1 MRTPVP
7 YSETVRCSRIAA
19 ITVLAVLAGALLA
32 PVAVLAADRSPP
44 PAKSV
49 IQIWMWGGPSHLDTF
64 DPKPN
69 AGSAY
74 TGPLN
79 TTQATNVPGIE
90 IGQLFPRLA
99 RQADKY
105 SIVRSMTHG
114 INSHETAA
122 YLMQTGNA
130 PGSGA
135 VFPSLGAIV
144 SYYKGYR
151 AGYSGEIPPYVVLT
165 EAQGRFAEEGF
176 LGPAFKPFVT
186 GGDPARNPFS
196 VEGLVAEGL
205 SDEQQRLRRA
215 FMDSLDSFSRSLA
228 GNPLVGAAERAEA
241 RAYDLILG
249 QARKVFDVNQESADV
264 RERYGLNSFGQACL
278 VARRLVER
286 GVPYVTINYKGWD
299 THKDH
304 FGIMARRA
312 PELDQGLA
320 TLLADLSGRGLL
332 DSTIVYWGGEFG
344 RTPLVEWGA
353 PWNGGRGHYG
363 ACFSVLLAGGGFKGG
378 MVVGASDATGER
390 VVSRPV
396 YPKDL
401 IASILLRL
409 GIDPA
414 GTIPGPTGTPV
425 RLVPETENRPGF
437 GMLTEIM

>member
-105 SIVRSMTHG
+105 SLIRSMTHG

-186 GGDPARNPFS
+186 GGDPARNPFA

-215 FMDSLDSFSRSLA
+215 FMDSLDNFSRSLA

-249 QARKVFDVNQESADV
+249 EARKVFDVNQESADV

-320 TLLADLSGRGLL
+320 TLLADLSERGLL

-396 YPKDL
+396 YPQDL

-414 GTIPGPTGTPV
+414 GTIPGPAGTPV

>member
-1 MRTPVP
+1 
-7 YSETVRCSRIAA
+7 
-19 ITVLAVLAGALLA
+19 
-32 PVAVLAADRSPP
+32 
-44 PAKSV
+44 
-49 IQIWMWGGPSHLDTF
+49 
-64 DPKPN
+64 
-69 AGSAY
+69 
-74 TGPLN
+74 
-79 TTQATNVPGIE
+79 
-90 IGQLFPRLA
+90 
-99 RQADKY
+99 
-105 SIVRSMTHG
+105 
-114 INSHETAA
+114 
-122 YLMQTGNA
+122 
-130 PGSGA
+130 
-135 VFPSLGAIV
+135 
-144 SYYKGYR
+144 
-151 AGYSGEIPPYVVLT
+151 VVLT

-186 GGDPARNPFS
+186 GGDPARNPFA

-205 SDEQQRLRRA
+205 SDEQQRRRRA
-215 FMDSLDSFSRSLA
+215 FMDSLDSLSRSLA
-228 GNPLVGAAERAEA
+228 GNPLAGAAERAEA
-241 RAYDLILG
+241 RAYDMILG
-249 QARKVFDVNQESADV
+249 EARKVFDVSQESAAV

-320 TLLADLSGRGLL
+320 TLLADLSERGLL

-344 RTPLVEWGA
+344 RTPRVEWEA

-414 GTIPGPTGTPV
+414 GTIPGPAGIPV

-437 GMLTEIM
+437 GILAEIM

>member
-7 YSETVRCSRIAA
+7 CSETVRCSRIAA
-19 ITVLAVLAGALLA
+19 ITVLAALAGAVLA
-32 PVAVLAADRSPP
+32 PAPVGAADQGSR

-74 TGPLN
+74 TGPL
-79 TTQATNVPGIE
+79 TATQATNVPGIE

-105 SIVRSMTHG
+105 AIVRSMTHG

-144 SYYKGYR
+144 SWFKGYR

-186 GGDPARNPFS
+186 GGDPARNPFA

-205 SDEQQRLRRA
+205 SDEQQRRRRA
-215 FMDSLDSFSRSLA
+215 FMDSLDVLPRSRA
-228 GNPLVGAAERAEA
+228 GDPLMDAAERAES

-249 QARKVFDVNQESADV
+249 EARKVFDVQQEPAGV

-320 TLLADLSGRGLL
+320 TLLADLSERGLL

-344 RTPLVEWGA
+344 RTPRVEWDA

-396 YPKDL
+396 YPRDL

-414 GTIPGPTGTPV
+414 GTIPGPAGAPV
-425 RLVPETENRPGF
+425 RLVPETESRPGS
-437 GMLTEIM
+437 GILTEIM

>member
-19 ITVLAVLAGALLA
+19 ITVLAVLARALLA

-105 SIVRSMTHG
+105 SLIRSMTHG

-186 GGDPARNPFS
+186 GGDPARNPFA

-215 FMDSLDSFSRSLA
+215 FMDSLDNFSRSLA

-249 QARKVFDVNQESADV
+249 EARKVFDVNQESADV

-320 TLLADLSGRGLL
+320 TLLADLSERGLL

>member
-1 MRTPVP
+1 MITPVS
-7 YSETVRCSRIAA
+7 YSVASRRSSIAA
-19 ITVLAVLAGALLA
+19 IAVLAVLAGALLA
-32 PVAVLAADRSPP
+32 PARAEAAAPGPRT
-44 PAKSV
+44 AKSV

-64 DPKPN
+64 DPKPG
-69 AGSAY
+69 AGSAF

-79 TTQATNVPGIE
+79 ATQATNVPGIE

-105 SIVRSMTHG
+105 SIVRSVTHG

-122 YLMQTGNA
+122 YLVQTGNA

-144 SYYKGYR
+144 SYFKGYR
-151 AGYSGEIPPYVVLT
+151 AGYSGQIPPYVVLT

-186 GGDPARNPFS
+186 GGDPARNPFA

-205 SDEQQRLRRA
+205 SDERQRQRRA
-215 FMDSLDSFSRSLA
+215 FLNSLDGFSRSLA
-228 GNPLVGAAERAEA
+228 GNPLMAAAQLAEA
-241 RAYDLILG
+241 GAYDLILG
-249 QARKVFDVNQESADV
+249 EARKVFDLHQEPADV

-286 GVPYVTINYKGWD
+286 GVPYVTINSKGWD

-304 FGIMARRA
+304 FEIMKRRA

-320 TLLADLSGRGLL
+320 TLLADLSERGLL

-344 RTPLVEWGA
+344 RTPRVEWDA

-363 ACFSVLLAGGGFKGG
+363 ACFSVLLAGGGFRGG
-378 MVVGASDATGER
+378 TVVGASDATGER
-390 VVSRPV
+390 VASRPV
-396 YPKDL
+396 YPRDL

-414 GTIPGPTGTPV
+414 GTIPGPSGTPV
-425 RLVPETENRPGF
+425 RLVPETENRPGA
-437 GMLTEIM
+437 GILSEIM

>member
-1 MRTPVP
+1 MIKLCLK
-7 YSETVRCSRIAA
+7 SEIARCSRIAA
-19 ITVLAVLAGALLA
+19 MAA
-32 PVAVLAADRSPP
+32 LAAFAAALIAPASVEAADQGSRS
-44 PAKSV
+44 AKSV

-64 DPKPN
+64 DPKPG
-69 AGSAY
+69 AGAAY
-74 TGPLN
+74 TGPLSA
-79 TTQATNVPGIE
+79 TQATNVPGIE
-90 IGQLFPRLA
+90 IGQLFPLLA

-105 SIVRSMTHG
+105 SIIRSMTHG

-122 YLMQTGNA
+122 YLMQTGNT

-144 SYYKGYR
+144 SWFKGYR

-186 GGDPARNPFS
+186 GGDPARNPFA

-205 SDEQQRLRRA
+205 SDEQQRRRRA
-215 FMDSLDSFSRSLA
+215 FMDSLDSLSRSLA
-228 GNPLVGAAERAEA
+228 GNPLVAAAERAEA
-241 RAYDLILG
+241 RAYEMIFG
-249 QARKVFDVNQESADV
+249 EARKVFDVQQETAEV

-304 FGIMARRA
+304 FQIMTRRA

-320 TLLADLSGRGLL
+320 TLLADLFERGLL

-344 RTPLVEWGA
+344 RTPRVDWDA

-378 MVVGASDATGER
+378 TVVGASDATGER
-390 VVSRPV
+390 VASRPV

-414 GTIPGPTGTPV
+414 GTIPGPSGAPV
-425 RLVPETENRPGF
+425 RLVPETDCRPGF
-437 GMLTEIM
+437 GILSEIM

>member
-1 MRTPVP
+1 MITPVP
-7 YSETVRCSRIAA
+7 NSNPTRSRRIAS
-19 ITVLAVLAGALLA
+19 IAVLAALAGVLLA
-32 PVAVLAADRSPP
+32 PASAVAADRSPP

-79 TTQATNVPGIE
+79 ATQVTNVPGIE

-105 SIVRSMTHG
+105 SIIRSMTHG

-122 YLMQTGNA
+122 YLMQTGNV

-144 SYYKGYR
+144 SWFKGYR

-186 GGDPARNPFS
+186 GGDPARNPFA

-205 SDEQQRLRRA
+205 SDEQQRRRRA
-215 FMDSLDSFSRSLA
+215 FMDSLDSLPRSLA
-228 GNPLVGAAERAEA
+228 GNPLMNAAERAEA
-241 RAYDLILG
+241 RAYDMILG
-249 QARKVFDVNQESADV
+249 EARKVFDMRQESADV
-264 RERYGLNSFGQACL
+264 RERYGLSSFGQACL

-304 FGIMARRA
+304 FEIMARRA

-320 TLLADLSGRGLL
+320 TLLTDLAERGLL

-344 RTPLVEWGA
+344 RTPRVDWDA

-396 YPKDL
+396 YPRDL

-414 GTIPGPTGTPV
+414 GTIPGPSGTPV

-437 GMLTEIM
+437 GILTEIM

>member
-105 SIVRSMTHG
+105 SLIRSMTHG

-186 GGDPARNPFS
+186 GGDPARNPFA

-215 FMDSLDSFSRSLA
+215 FMDSLDNFSRSLA

-249 QARKVFDVNQESADV
+249 EARKVFDVNQESADV

-320 TLLADLSGRGLL
+320 TLLADLSERGLL

>member
-105 SIVRSMTHG
+105 SLIRSMTHG

-186 GGDPARNPFS
+186 GGDPARNPFA

-215 FMDSLDSFSRSLA
+215 FMDSLDNFSRSLA

-249 QARKVFDVNQESADV
+249 EARKVFDVNQESADV

>member
-1 MRTPVP
+1 MITPVRN
-7 YSETVRCSRIAA
+7 SDAFRCSRRAVF
-19 ITVLAVLAGALLA
+19 TVLAALAGALLA
-32 PVAVLAADRSPP
+32 PAIAAAADTGPR

-64 DPKPN
+64 DPKPG
-69 AGSAY
+69 AGSAF

-79 TTQATNVPGIE
+79 GTQPTNVPGIE

-105 SIVRSMTHG
+105 AIIRSMTHG

-144 SYYKGYR
+144 SYFKGYR
-151 AGYSGEIPPYVVLT
+151 AGYAGEIPPYVVLT

-186 GGDPARNPFS
+186 GGDPARNPFA

-205 SDEQQRLRRA
+205 SDDQQRQRHA
-215 FMDSLDSFSRSLA
+215 FLNSLDGFSRSLA
-228 GNPLVGAAERAEA
+228 GNPLVDAAERAEA
-241 RAYDLILG
+241 RAYEMILG
-249 QARKVFDVNQESADV
+249 DARKVFDVGEESAEI

-304 FGIMARRA
+304 FAIMARRA
-312 PELDQGLA
+312 PEMDQGLA
-320 TLLADLSGRGLL
+320 TLLADLSDRGLL
-332 DSTIVYWGGEFG
+332 DTTIVYWGGEFG
-344 RTPLVEWGA
+344 RTPRVEWDA

-378 MVVGASDATGER
+378 TVVGASDATGER
-390 VVSRPV
+390 VASRPV
-396 YPKDL
+396 YPRDL

-414 GTIPGPTGTPV
+414 GTIPGPSGAPV
-425 RLVPETENRPGF
+425 RLLPATENRPGS
-437 GMLTEIM
+437 GILSEIM

>member
-7 YSETVRCSRIAA
+7 SSATVRRSPIAA
-19 ITVLAVLAGALLA
+19 ITALAALAGALLA
-32 PVAVLAADRSPP
+32 PAPVGAADQGSR
-44 PAKSV
+44 PARSV

-74 TGPLN
+74 TGPL
-79 TTQATNVPGIE
+79 TATQATNVPGIE

-105 SIVRSMTHG
+105 SIIRSMTHG

-144 SYYKGYR
+144 SWFKGYR

-186 GGDPARNPFS
+186 GGDPARNPFA

-205 SDEQQRLRRA
+205 SDEQQRRRRA
-215 FMDSLDSFSRSLA
+215 FMDSLDVLPRSRA
-228 GNPLVGAAERAEA
+228 GNPLMDAAERAES
-241 RAYDLILG
+241 RAYGMILG
-249 QARKVFDVNQESADV
+249 EARTVFDVQQEPADV

-312 PELDQGLA
+312 PELDRGLA
-320 TLLADLSGRGLL
+320 TLLADLSERGLL

-344 RTPLVEWGA
+344 RTPRVEWDA

-396 YPKDL
+396 YPRDL

-414 GTIPGPTGTPV
+414 GTIPGPAGAPV
-425 RLVPETENRPGF
+425 RLVPETESRPGS
-437 GMLTEIM
+437 GILTEIM